1 MKTVYKYEVPSMDC
15 TVRLPKGAKLL
26 TLKLQRGT
34 LNLWALV
41 DPTCAELED
50 RHILIVGTGWD
61 VEDTMRYITT
71 YFDEYFVWHAFE
83 LIKE

>member
-1 MKTVYKYEVPSMDC
+1 
-15 TVRLPKGAKLL
+15 
-26 TLKLQRGT
+26 
-34 LNLWALV
+34 
-41 DPTCAELED
+41 LED